1 MNQRTLTMRL
11 KTLTLF
17 VGSLFFLCAG
27 ALGTVHATGYDT
39 DAHHGGGSHHKSDH
53 HQDGHHGSSKSD
65 HGMGHHGK
73 GHKGHGA
80 SHSGTMG
87 HTSHGKTHGGGA
99 HQNASHFIQHV
110 LKFKDGMG
118 ITDSQAQQLNGINA
132 NFKRTKI
139 QTEADVKL
147 ANLDLHE
154 LLKNEQADMS
164 AIESK
169 LKQVHM
175 LKADLYMASI
185 KAKREA
191 KAVLTDEQRKRMK
204 AVHDRIK
211 AYGSKM
217 KQSGHPGGY
226 PHHSKGKEKEY

>member
-1 MNQRTLTMRL
+1 MNQRTLTMGL
-11 KTLTLF
+11 KTFTFLLGSLLF
-17 VGSLFFLCAG
+17 VCGGS
-27 ALGTVHATGYDT
+27 LGTVSASGYDA
-39 DAHHGGGSHHKSDH
+39 DAHHGGSSHHKSDVH
-53 HQDGHHGSSKSD
+53 KDSHHGSSTSG
-65 HGMGHHGK
+65 HEMGHHGK
-73 GHKGHGA
+73 GGKGHGS
-80 SHSGTMG
+80 SHSGMTG
-87 HTSHGKTHGGGA
+87 HAGHGNKHGGGA
-99 HQNASHFIQHV
+99 HQNASHFIKHV
-110 LKFKDGMG
+110 LKFKEGMA
-118 ITDSQAQQLNGINA
+118 ITESQAQQLNGINA

-154 LLKNEQADMS
+154 LLKNEQADLS

-169 LKQVHM
+169 LKKVHM

-226 PHHSKGKEKEY
+226 PHHSKEKEKS